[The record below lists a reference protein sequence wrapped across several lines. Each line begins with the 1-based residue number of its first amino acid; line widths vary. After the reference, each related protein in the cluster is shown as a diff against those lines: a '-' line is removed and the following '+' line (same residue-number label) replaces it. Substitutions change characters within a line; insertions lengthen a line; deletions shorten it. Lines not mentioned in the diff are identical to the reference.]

1 MLQTVQKLPGYQVN
15 EYLLILNPHEELRN
29 KIIQV
34 KKEFHEEYQTG
45 QSPWGKPNLALIRFS
60 QLEMME
66 ERIVQRINTIAMG
79 QHPFKV
85 ELKNFGSLPT
95 HTIFI
100 NVATQEP
107 IRKMVREIKAFQR
120 LLKLD
125 NDHKPHFIDEPNI
138 VIARKLLP
146 WQYEKAWARI

>member
-29 KIIQV
+29 RIIQL
-34 KKEFHEEYQTG
+34 KKEFHEVYQTA

-66 ERIVQRINTIAMG
+66 ERIVQRISTIAMG

-85 ELKNFGSLPT
+85 ELKDFGSLPT

-100 NVATQEP
+100 NVTTQEP
-107 IRKMVREIKAFQR
+107 IKKMVREIRAFQR

-138 VIARKLLP
+138 V
-146 WQYEKAWARI
+146 